1 MLHPATV
8 EPATLELLI
17 RLMQE
22 PMLEPFALAGGTNL
36 ALRFGHRRSVDLDL
50 FTNRSFSEQAL
61 FDQLLTVFP
70 TAVKTD
76 QAQNTLSLFL
86 DGVKIDLLAHRYPL
100 ISPFTEESG
109 IRFWSVKDVIAMK
122 LGAVSGRG
130 AKKDFWDLAELLNH
144 FSLADMLG
152 FFTAKYANSDPGYVV
167 RSLTYFDDAESQTDP
182 VTLNAVTWPQV
193 KQRVLQ
199 AVRELV

>member
-8 EPATLELLI
+8 EPATLELLT
-17 RLMQE
+17 RLMQQ
-22 PMLEPFALAGGTNL
+22 PMLGPFALAGGTNL
-36 ALRFGHRRSVDLDL
+36 SLRFGHRLSLDLDL
-50 FTNRSFSEQAL
+50 FTNQSFSEQAL
-61 FDQLLTVFP
+61 FDELLTVFP
-70 TAVKTD
+70 TAIKTD
-76 QAQNTLSLFL
+76 QAKNTLSLIIE
-86 DGVKIDLLAHRYPL
+86 GVKVDLLAHRYPL
-100 ISPFTEESG
+100 IAPFTEDSG
-109 IRFWSVKDVIAMK
+109 IRFWSVEDVIAMK

-144 FSLADMLG
+144 FSLLEMLG

-182 VTLNAVTWPQV
+182 ITLNDVTWPQV